1 MQVIRFFSQRGDRQT
16 MGCVEDFS
24 IIHFVGSDVGLFRV
38 ESIVHLDHTLGD
50 IQNLWFSSN

>member
-1 MQVIRFFSQRGDRQT
+1 